1 MRILFFDM
9 EFANGQVPGS
19 IYSLGYL
26 MTDENF
32 EIIRP
37 QTDLIINPDSTWN
50 DYVAKNILAYPMEV
64 FDGAPKFPEVYE
76 ELKALFEEADIAVGF
91 SVSNDTRALKKDC
104 ERYGLSPISFF
115 HFDTERLCRLME
127 EHKNAH
133 GLSGCVRAWCGI
145 EPENQHRSDGD
156 ALATM
161 HLMRAICRDS
171 HIDAEMLITA
181 FPECAGDTIAV
192 YPPQKRAK
200 NAHTGSRRRHHHRSH
215 KKPNANAQAGEKGET
230 K

>member
-1 MRILFFDM
+1 MKFLFFDM
-9 EFANGQVPGS
+9 EFANGKVPGS
-19 IYSLGYL
+19 IYSIGYL

-32 EIIRP
+32 EIIHP
-37 QTDLIINPDSTWN
+37 QTDLLIDPDSTWN
-50 DYVAKNILAYPMEV
+50 DYVAKNILAYPMETV
-64 FDGAPKFPEVYE
+64 EAAPKFPEVYE

-145 EPENQHRSDGD
+145 DPENQHRSDGD
-156 ALATM
+156 AYATM
-161 HLMRAICRDS
+161 LLMRAVCEAKHVDPEMMV
-171 HIDAEMLITA
+171 DAY
-181 FPECAGDTIAV
+181 PECVGESVAKESVRVAKKAG
-192 YPPQKRAK
+192 
-200 NAHTGSRRRHHHRSH
+200 TGRRRHRRRHRAGA
-215 KKPNANAQAGEKGET
+215 KPQALQGGSKT
-230 K
+230 